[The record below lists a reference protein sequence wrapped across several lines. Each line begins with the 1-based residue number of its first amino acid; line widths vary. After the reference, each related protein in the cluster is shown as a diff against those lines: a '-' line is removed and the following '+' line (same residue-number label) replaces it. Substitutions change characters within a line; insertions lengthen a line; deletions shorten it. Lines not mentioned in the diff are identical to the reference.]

1 VFYIAFLR
9 GMNVPGRS
17 VKMDQLRALFT
28 ELDFQDVRS
37 YIQSGNVFFDTD
49 ETDPAEVA
57 AHISAHLRE
66 SLGYEVAVCLRT
78 IAQVEAAIA
87 LDPFRDLDV
96 TSAMRCCIV
105 FTTEP
110 IAQDLELP
118 LISPKKDM
126 EILHTSEYEAFVLW
140 HLINGKAPAAKGFQ
154 ERILGKDATTRYFH
168 TVAEM
173 LEAAKA
179 GGGTRSR

>member
-17 VKMDQLRALFT
+17 VKMDRLRALFT
-28 ELDFQDVRS
+28 EMGMHDVRS

-49 ETDPAEVA
+49 EPDRAKVA
-57 AHISAHLRE
+57 TTISDHLRE
-66 SLGYEVAVCLRT
+66 ALGYEVAVCLRT
-78 IAQVEAAIA
+78 IAEVEAALA
-87 LDPFRDLDV
+87 VDPFARIDV

-110 IAQDLELP
+110 IARDLELP

-126 EILHTSEYEAFVLW
+126 EILATTDYEAFVLW
-140 HLINGKAPAAKGFQ
+140 HLIGGKAPAAKGFQ
-154 ERILGKDATTRYFH
+154 ERVLGKDATTRYFH

-173 LEAAKA
+173 LEAAKS
-179 GGGTRSR
+179 GGGTGSK